1 MQIATL
7 EGKQR
12 DLTAELEKPETYES
26 GGRAVELN
34 RDLLTVADDL
44 ARLNAEWETL
54 GAQAPAES

>member
-26 GGRAVELN
+26 GGRAVEIN
-34 RDLLTVADDL
+34 RELMAVADDL
-44 ARLNAEWETL
+44 ARVTAEWEAL
-54 GAQAPAES
+54 AAQAPAD